1 MAVAAG
7 GLIMGKLPTEE
18 ARLRGQATIQ
28 ARADAFARSMAGTI
42 AELEREGITSSNAM
56 AQALNARSVAT
67 PDTLVSSRPAK
78 PVVKVVKPHE
88 ARSEFNFSR
97 AASASASF
105 WVPSEA
111 SVAPSTPHVS

>member
-1 MAVAAG
+1 MTQMVSAERAAALRNKCLNLTKTCQLGSGSTSERTLQSRQLMSPVG
-7 GLIMGKLPTEE
+7 GTKRTSI
-18 ARLRGQATIQ
+18 RRW
-28 ARADAFARSMAGTI
+28 SMFEI
-42 AELEREGITSSNAM
+42 
-56 AQALNARSVAT
+56 
-67 PDTLVSSRPAK
+67 
-78 PVVKVVKPHE
+78 VVKVVKPHE